1 MMEEERKCCS
11 SKEHR
16 EGENNEELQQ
26 FDSDRKGGR
35 GEEGGNGEG
44 GRILAFLPS
53 VRVHNWLR
61 HVVHIRAHVLC
72 VFLEDSSRGHTTE
85 PRQSAL
91 SKQ

>member
-53 VRVHNWLR
+53 VRVHSWLR
-61 HVVHIRAHVLC
+61 HVVHIRAHVLYYVC
-72 VFLEDSSRGHTTE
+72 FWRIQAEDTPQNPDSLH
-85 PRQSAL
+85 
-91 SKQ
+91 